1 MTRIRIQDLPKDVK
15 ISRDEMGKVMG
26 GVIMVPL
33 PVPETPFRSKRET
46 SYIFVPEFVSY
57 K

>member
-1 MTRIRIQDLPKDVK
+1 MTRIKIQDLPKDVK
-15 ISRDEMGKVMG
+15 IRRDEMGKVMG
-26 GVIMVPL
+26 GGIMVPL